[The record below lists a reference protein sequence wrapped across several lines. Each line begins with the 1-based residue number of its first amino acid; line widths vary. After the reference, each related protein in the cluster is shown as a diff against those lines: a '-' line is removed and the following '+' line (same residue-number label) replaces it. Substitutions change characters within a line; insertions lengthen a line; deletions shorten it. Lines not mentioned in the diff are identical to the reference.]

1 MSICVLKYI
10 IFFFFFLENDRS
22 FHKRR
27 PLFLSWDRV
36 ESFEAALK
44 LKFGLQSIGSHW
56 IPLYGEKSWNVFL
69 KNLNFFLTEERK
81 TWTFWMTQGWVNLW
95 TFLFWKWNNPLKRAE
110 LLAAIVFWAANRN
123 TAPLRYGRH
132 KFESRLKDLSQSQ
145 PPSLSHFASCQL
157 WSVLS

>member
-1 MSICVLKYI
+1 MQYEHLCFKVYH
-10 IFFFFFLENDRS
+10 FFFFFRKWQIISQEKTLISQLGSCRVLWSCIETAIWTSIHWLPLNSTIWRKILEC
-22 FHKRR
+22 
-27 PLFLSWDRV
+27 
-36 ESFEAALK
+36 
-44 LKFGLQSIGSHW
+44 
-56 IPLYGEKSWNVFL
+56 IPH
-69 KNLNFFLTEERK
+69 FFLTEERK
-81 TWTFWMTQGWVNLW
+81 TWTFWMTRGWVNLW